1 MLVVDHRDRPTI
13 LSASGELS
21 LSMVVNRE
29 VGASSLSIWMTCHK
43 AGEVVPLHTHEVEEV
58 LTVIAGE
65 AMVTVGNDTDAAH
78 ADMSIIVPPRT
89 PQGYRNTGIAPLCIL
104 AALADADAVLGKP
117 WP

>member
-1 MLVVDHRDRPTI
+1 
-13 LSASGELS
+13 
-21 LSMVVNRE
+21 MVVNRE

-43 AGEVVPLHTHEVEEV
+43 AGEVVPLHTDEVVEV

-65 AMVTVGNDTDAAH
+65 ALVTVGTVAAH

-89 PQGYRNTGIAPLCIL
+89 PHGYRNTGIASLRIL
-104 AALADADAVLGKP
+104 AAFADAHDVIGKP

>member
-13 LSASGELS
+13 LSASGEPS

-29 VGASSLSIWMTCHK
+29 VGASSLSIWIACHK

-58 LTVIAGE
+58 LTIIAGE
-65 AMVTVGNDTDAAH
+65 AIVTVGNDTVAAH
-78 ADMSIIVPPRT
+78 TDMSIIVPPRT
-89 PQGYRNTGIAPLCIL
+89 PHGYRNTGSTALRIL
-104 AALADADAVLGKP
+104 AAFPDPDAVLGKP